1 MKQLCQNIANNEP
14 MITPGCCSP
23 DLRDLVKELLLKDCH
38 VRPGINAVLM
48 RPVVR
53 NRISSFLDATK
64 RSREFSHTGT
74 VGQSTLSFTE
84 GFFVVFCSVLY
95 CIILYCFVPH
105 CIFYCIE
112 LNCIVLHCIALHCI
126 VLSFIGLYRIV
137 LYCIALN

>member
-84 GFFVVFCSVLY
+84 GFFVVSCSVLY
-95 CIILYCFVPH
+95 CI
-105 CIFYCIE
+105 
-112 LNCIVLHCIALHCI
+112 
-126 VLSFIGLYRIV
+126 V
-137 LYCIALN
+137 LYCTVLFCAALYILLY